1 MSIQTDTI
9 AAVATPAG
17 PGAIGI
23 LRLSGPRAA
32 DIAAA
37 VFRPLGKKGL
47 LDRPVRTLVYGDLL
61 DREGQVIDRV
71 LCTYSRGPES
81 YTGEDT
87 AELHCHGSP
96 MVLTL
101 GLEALFAQGARQA
114 GPGEFTQRAF
124 LNGRLD
130 LAQAEAVADL
140 LDAQSREGARHAAGQ
155 LSGALSRRVGEIY
168 SALVDLMAHF
178 HAVLDYPDEDID
190 PFTQEQL
197 ARDLTR
203 QETAL
208 ERLLATY
215 RRGRQLSRGVR
226 CAIVGRPNAGKSSL
240 LNALVGYERAIVTD
254 IPGTTRDTVEENVE
268 LGGVPL
274 RLIDTAGLRESAD
287 PIEQLG
293 VERSRAVMEEAELIL
308 LVVDAAA
315 EVTAEDAELTR
326 AVAESG
332 KPWIFV
338 AAKQDLVERSTSV
351 GLIGAEVRAAA
362 RTVEL
367 SSKTGEGLDS
377 LARAVAESGKPWI
390 FVAAKQDLVERST
403 SVGLIGA
410 EVRAAARTVELS
422 SKTGEGLDSL
432 ARAVAELFPRD
443 AGSGYGEL
451 LTNARQAQAAQ
462 RALEGVRRAREA
474 LELGVTPD
482 ALLTDVE
489 EALSALGELTG
500 QSVREDVTARIFQR
514 FCVGK

>member
-1 MSIQTDTI
+1 MGRQGDTI

-37 VFRPLGKKGL
+37 CFRPLGQKGL
-47 LDRPVRTLVYGDLL
+47 LDHLPRTLVYGSLL
-61 DREGQVIDRV
+61 DCEGQVIDQV
-71 LCTYSRGPES
+71 LCTYSRGPSS

-96 MVLTL
+96 MVLSL

-130 LAQAEAVADL
+130 LAQAEGVADL
-140 LDAQSREGARHAAGQ
+140 LDARSREGARQAAGQ
-155 LSGALSRRVGEIY
+155 LSGALSRRIASIY
-168 SALVDLMAHF
+168 SALVDVMAHF

-197 ARDLTR
+197 ARDLR
-203 QETAL
+203 AQQQAL
-208 ERLLATY
+208 KALLSTY
-215 RRGRQLSRGVR
+215 QRGRRLNQGVK

-240 LNALVGYERAIVTD
+240 LNALAGYDRAIVTD
-254 IPGTTRDTVEENVE
+254 IPGTTRDTVEETVE

-274 RLIDTAGLRESAD
+274 RLIDTAGLRDSSD

-293 VERSRAVMEEAELIL
+293 VERSRRAMEEAELIL
-308 LVVDAAA
+308 VVLDQSRPAGGEDTALIQAAVECA
-315 EVTAEDAELTR
+315 PTIVVLNKR
-326 AVAESG
+326 
-332 KPWIFV
+332 
-338 AAKQDLVERSTSV
+338 DLPGQLEWTEQPNLPASV
-351 GLIGAEVRAAA
+351 LISA
-362 RTVEL
+362 
-367 SSKTGEGLDS
+367 KTGSGLDD
-377 LARAVAESGKPWI
+377 LANLVAQ
-390 FVAAKQDLVERST
+390 A
-403 SVGLIGA
+403 
-410 EVRAAARTVELS
+410 
-422 SKTGEGLDSL
+422 
-432 ARAVAELFPRD
+432 FPRD

-451 LTNARQAQAAQ
+451 LTNQRQAEAAG
-462 RALEGVRRAREA
+462 RALESVRRAEEA
-474 LELGVTPD
+474 LSLGITPD
-482 ALLTDVE
+482 ALLLDVE

-500 QSVREDVTARIFQR
+500 QSVRDDVTDRIFQR

>member
-9 AAVATPAG
+9 AAVATPTG

-197 ARDLTR
+197 SRDLTR
-203 QETAL
+203 QEGAL

-254 IPGTTRDTVEENVE
+254 IPGTTRDTVEARCV
-268 LGGVPL
+268 LGGMAL
-274 RLIDTAGLRESAD
+274 RLIDTAGIRDTDDAVERM
-287 PIEQLG
+287 G
-293 VERSRAVMEEAELIL
+293 VERSKAALEEAALALVLWDGSVPMGEEDVALLERAMAHGPVIL
-308 LVVDAAA
+308 MRTKADLPSKPMPVLGLDPMPPVV
-315 EVTAEDAELTR
+315 
-326 AVAESG
+326 AVSA
-332 KPWIFV
+332 
-338 AAKQDLVERSTSV
+338 
-351 GLIGAEVRAAA
+351 
-362 RTVEL
+362 
-367 SSKTGEGLDS
+367 KTGMGLDR
-377 LARAVAESGKPWI
+377 LG
-390 FVAAKQDLVERST
+390 
-403 SVGLIGA
+403 
-410 EVRAAARTVELS
+410 EVIAQ
-422 SKTGEGLDSL
+422 
-432 ARAVAELFPRD
+432 LFP
-443 AGSGYGEL
+443 AGSGDAAGEL
-451 LTNARQAQAAQ
+451 LTNARQADAAK
-462 RALEGVRRAREA
+462 RALAGVERAAENLA
-474 LELGVTPD
+474 AGVTPD

-500 QSVREDVTARIFQR
+500 ANIREDITARIFER